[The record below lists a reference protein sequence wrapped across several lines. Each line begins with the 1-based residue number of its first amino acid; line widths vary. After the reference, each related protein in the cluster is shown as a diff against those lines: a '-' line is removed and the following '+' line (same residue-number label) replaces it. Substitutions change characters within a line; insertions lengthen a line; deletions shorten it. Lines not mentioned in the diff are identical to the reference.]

1 MPIASP
7 AGVGTINDD
16 EVSTC
21 VTNDPVN
28 PAVDQGAFLFQN
40 CSTGRWSMRV
50 AQGGNPFVF
59 FEGNFSGTAAFKL
72 YFINGTESGGA

>member
-59 FEGNFSGTAAFKL
+59 FEGNFSGTAAFSA
-72 YFINGTESGGA
+72 INEVEFEGGGA